1 MNITTIYPGLKLR
14 SPHKPIIESM
24 YLENRFKMLTKSKP
38 EEAKRLIQQAQ
49 QDVNSRWRMYQY
61 LAEFN
66 IGRAQANQGGKNHD

>member
-1 MNITTIYPGLKLR
+1 MLER
-14 SPHKPIIESM
+14 SPHKPVRESM
-24 YLENRFKMLTKSKP
+24 DRENRFKMLIKTKP
-38 EEAKRLIQQAQ
+38 EEAKRLSQEAQ